1 MKLPSIRSLFI
12 PDPGYVILDVD
23 LVKADLHVV
32 VWEANDAELKQQ
44 LREGVDVYTEA
55 GKIVGLTSYPL
66 CKRFIHLSN
75 YAGSARTAAIACSLT
90 VHEAETAQKQWY
102 GAHPGIPG
110 WHKRTR
116 GQLPRIRNAFGY
128 IRTYF
133 GLVDDK
139 MLKEALAWTPQSTV
153 ARVVNGALADMHEQL
168 PLVEPLI
175 HGHDSLVMQ
184 VPQAAI
190 EFGRLHAGIKRI
202 FAEQIVPYD
211 DPLCIPAE
219 CKMSDQSWG
228 ACEKVAW

>member
-12 PDPGYVILDVD
+12 PDLGYVILDVD

-32 VWEANDAELKQQ
+32 VWEADDVELKAQ
-44 LREGVDVYTEA
+44 LHEGVDVYTEA
-55 GKIVGLTSYPL
+55 GKVVSMTSYPL

-75 YAGSARTAAIACSLT
+75 YAGAARTAAITCGLT
-90 VHEAETAQKQWY
+90 VHEAETAQKTWY

-110 WHKRTR
+110 WHRRTR

-128 IRTYF
+128 VRTYF

-153 ARVVNGALADMHEQL
+153 ARVVNGALADMHEQK
-168 PLVEPLI
+168 PWVQPLI

-184 VPQAAI
+184 VPTPIVANGGLEPI
-190 EFGRLHAGIKRI
+190 RDT
-202 FAEQIVPYD
+202 FAQQVVPYD
-211 DPLCIPAE
+211 DPLVISTE
-219 CKMSDQSWG
+219 CKMSEESWG
-228 ACEKVAW
+228 QCKKVAW